1 MQTQGRSAKE
11 IPDSAGFR
19 FGTPIEIGSR
29 QVKGGTPQMH
39 IKTLA
44 VLSLVTVLATAP
56 SAFAFGGGGKN
67 RGGAASGGGSIASVA
82 AMSGGGGGGGG
93 PVSAPE
99 PFAGLAV
106 GLGLLGARLL
116 RRRA

>member
-1 MQTQGRSAKE
+1 
-11 IPDSAGFR
+11 
-19 FGTPIEIGSR
+19 
-29 QVKGGTPQMH
+29 MH

-44 VLSLVTVLATAP
+44 ALSLVTVLATAP
-56 SAFAFGGGGKN
+56 SAFAFGGGGKHHGGSAA
-67 RGGAASGGGSIASVA
+67 GGAGISGGSVASVA
-82 AMSGGGGGGGG
+82 AMQSG

-116 RRRA
+116 RRRS